1 MRECWVEWEC
11 FGGQKSTIH
20 TFAPIL
26 TKVAFRAWFVGYNK
40 LSLKKGFE
48 GKLRV
53 GYVVALSNNVMQ
65 LNKQP
70 MQHILEL

>member
-1 MRECWVEWEC
+1 MLGRMGVFC
-11 FGGQKSTIH
+11 GQKSAIH

-26 TKVAFRAWFVGYNK
+26 TKVAFRPWFVGYNK
-40 LSLKKGFE
+40 SSLKKGFE